1 MLKEEGFTPLEI
13 HTEGRHPDKSALL
26 LTGPVRDPNPVRNP
40 KDKVSNGAKDK
51 GSNGA
56 GFTLI
61 ELLVVIAVIAL
72 LLAILMPAL
81 NKARELGQGAA
92 CKGNLKCYTYAVH
105 MYAQDNDDRFC
116 DPDFCYFSQSERY
129 PVESGVSGNHLHL
142 RWCNGDLYLQSHPE
156 YGGTLYPY
164 MKDARAFICPTYARL
179 TIRGSEDQF
188 YRADGKTITN
198 YRPWYNYTMNAYLGP
213 VDTSRGQP
221 LKEIRVEKLSQVK
234 RPGETFSFTE
244 ESALVDTRYN
254 ASGLNDTFMI
264 PGNQSM
270 AQGWLKS
277 VGGSPLLVKPGPEGV
292 GQFYD
297 VIAGFHH
304 APSGNRLGGKGHCA
318 FLDGHVAAHT
328 RAETF
333 PLAWPR

>member
-1 MLKEEGFTPLEI
+1 MWRK
-13 HTEGRHPDKSALL
+13 K
-26 LTGPVRDPNPVRNP
+26 
-40 KDKVSNGAKDK
+40 
-51 GSNGA
+51 

-92 CKGNLKCYTYAVH
+92 CKGNLKSYTLAVQ
-105 MYAQDNDDRFC
+105 MYAQDNDDKFC
-116 DPDFCYFSQSERY
+116 DPDFCYFSQSDRY
-129 PVESGVSGNHLHL
+129 PVESGVGGSNHLHL

-156 YGGTLYPY
+156 YGGSLYPY

-179 TIRGSEDQF
+179 TIRGSQDQF
-188 YRADGKTITN
+188 YMADGDTITN
-198 YRPWYNYTMNAYLGP
+198 YKPWYNYTMNAYLGP
-213 VDTSRGQP
+213 IDTPRGLP
-221 LKEIRVEKLSQVK
+221 LKGVRVEKLTQVK

-264 PGNQSM
+264 PGDKSM
-270 AQGWLKS
+270 AQGWLSS
-277 VGGSPLLVKPGPEGV
+277 VGGSPKLVKPGPEGV
-292 GQFYD
+292 GQFWD

-318 FLDGHVAAHT
+318 LLDGHVAAHT

-333 PLAWPR
+333 PLSWPR